1 MRGTYRGR
9 HMRTDRE
16 INLGIAISAL
26 NTVIYDMKKRG
37 VCAGRQR
44 KALAMLQKDLESEKN
59 HKEFQSIFRDF
70 ESFTGRRRQQ

>member
-44 KALAMLQKDLESEKN
+44 KARHDV
-59 HKEFQSIFRDF
+59 F
-70 ESFTGRRRQQ
+70 